1 MLIKILCVG
10 DIVGAEAAGLV
21 ARKLWAVRSALDA
34 DVCIVNGENAAA
46 DGVGIDVKTAE
57 DLLAGGADVITT
69 GNHIWRKRE
78 IRAYLE
84 REERLLRPANYPP
97 GAPGSGYAVIN
108 VSSYRLLVMN
118 ILGSLYMEAL
128 GDPFAA
134 AESILAREKGRYDI
148 AVLDFHAEATS
159 EKAAMAHLFDG
170 RIQAVFGTH
179 THCQTNDARI
189 LPGGTGAVTDIGFTA
204 HVESILGMKIPLI
217 LKRMTT
223 KLPEKYEVAEG
234 NIRLSGAVF
243 TVDTETKRCAA
254 AELVNMP
261 IEK

>member
-1 MLIKILCVG
+1 V
-10 DIVGAEAAGLV
+10 
-21 ARKLWAVRSALDA
+21 
-34 DVCIVNGENAAA
+34 
-46 DGVGIDVKTAE
+46 IDVF
-57 DLLAGGADVITT
+57 
-69 GNHIWRKRE
+69 
-78 IRAYLE
+78 
-84 REERLLRPANYPP
+84 
-97 GAPGSGYAVIN
+97 
-108 VSSYRLLVMN
+108 SYRLLVIN
-118 ILGSLYMEAL
+118 AVGSLYMEAIS
-128 GDPFAA
+128 DPFAA
-134 AESILAREKGRYDI
+134 VEGVLEREKGRYDI

-189 LPGGTGAVTDIGFTA
+189 LPGGAGAVTDIGFTGPQ
-204 HVESILGMKIPLI
+204 ESILGMKIPVI